1 MAWELWQ
8 DNTDEFNSL
17 VGFYCSSG
25 GGSFGPIIYTNSGFS
40 KINFYDLWDRA
51 SLKDPRLM
59 TETELCS
66 TVSHLE
72 KFIGWKENI
81 NATINV
87 FIQESETPFYTETVK
102 TCYDNIDFSP
112 FNPTLESLSEE
123 EFDIVNFLIED
134 CNASMKETILVE
146 NGDSKISHKD
156 KTVKIV
162 MSWEIDEE

>member
-8 DNTDEFNSL
+8 DDTDESTSV

-25 GGSFGPIIYTNSGFS
+25 GGSFGPVLYTDSGFS
-40 KINFYDLWDRA
+40 KFNFYTLWKRA

-59 TETELCS
+59 TESELSS
-66 TVSHLE
+66 TMLYLR
-72 KFIGWKENI
+72 KFIGWEENI
-81 NATINV
+81 SVTINV
-87 FIQESETPFYTETVK
+87 FIQESETSFYTQTIK
-102 TCYDNIDFSP
+102 TCYDNIGFSP

-134 CNASMKETILVE
+134 CNDAMKETIL
-146 NGDSKISHKD
+146 NKGGDSQISLTD